1 MPSKRRRESTTG
13 FYHIIVK
20 GINKE
25 RIFAQNREKSYFK
38 KIVLKHLEKYEV
50 EIFCYCIMS
59 NHAHF
64 IIRAEL
70 HCLSSFMAIILAEY
84 AMYYNY
90 KHERN
95 GHVFQNR
102 FKSECIESEKY
113 LLNCIRY
120 IHMNPVKANIVKH
133 PQSYKYSSINEY
145 VMENTC
151 ILHLNALLLKEKYFK
166 REESFL
172 AFHGGIIDEII
183 MDVIEDK
190 KRQQEEMAIQIA
202 ETIRK
207 EKGLS
212 LLCEVFEEKAVRKE
226 YKDAIKE
233 ILKIA
238 DTRTQ
243 ELMRLTRKKYMC

>member
-1 MPSKRRRESTTG
+1 MPSRGRRESTTG

-25 RIFAQNREKSYFK
+25 QIFAQNREKSYFR
-38 KIVLKHLEKYEV
+38 KIILKHLGKYEV
-50 EIFCYCIMS
+50 EFYCYCIMS

-102 FKSECIESEKY
+102 FKSECIESERY

-133 PQSYKYSSINEY
+133 PQNYKYSSMNEY
-145 VMENTC
+145 IMKNPCV
-151 ILHLNALLLKEKYFK
+151 LNFNAISLKERCFNKT
-166 REESFL
+166 ESFL
-172 AFHGGIIDEII
+172 RFHGEICENMI
-183 MDVIEDK
+183 MDVLEDK
-190 KRQQEEMAIQIA
+190 KRQEEEMAIQIA
-202 ETIRK
+202 EIIRK
-207 EKGLS
+207 ENGFS
-212 LLCEVFEEKAVRKE
+212 LLCEVFEEKAARKE
-226 YKDAIKE
+226 YENKIKG
-233 ILKIA
+233 ILKTS
-238 DTRTQ
+238 DTRTR
-243 ELMRLTRKKYMC
+243 ELMRIIRKKYKR

>member
-1 MPSKRRRESTTG
+1 MPSRRRKESITG

-25 RIFAQNREKSYFK
+25 RIFAHNREKSYFK
-38 KIVLKHLEKYEV
+38 KIILKHLERYEV
-50 EIFCYCIMS
+50 EFYCYCIMS

-70 HCLSSFMAIILAEY
+70 HCLSSFMAMILAEY

-120 IHMNPVKANIVKH
+120 IHMNPVKAGIVKH
-133 PQSYKYSSINEY
+133 PQNYKYSSVNEY
-145 VMENTC
+145 IEGNPS
-151 ILHLNALLLKEKYFK
+151 ILHINAMLLKERYFNK
-166 REESFL
+166 TELFL
-172 AFHGGIIDEII
+172 SFHGEVCDTMV
-183 MDVIEDK
+183 MDVLEDK

-202 ETIRK
+202 ETIK
-207 EKGLS
+207 EENSFS
-212 LLCEVFEEKAVRKE
+212 LLCEVFEEKDTRKE
-226 YKDAIKE
+226 YANEIKG
-233 ILKIA
+233 ILKTS

-243 ELMRLTRKKYMC
+243 ELMRIVRKKYMC